1 MAAKA
6 PIEMWF
12 DRVTT
17 LIFVV
22 AQRIDFGIR
31 DFEILIGENMDIA
44 TLATETSKNIII
56 TVESAEFIRLL
67 KLADRVSGD
76 RLWGVD
82 LVRFS
87 LATASSRS

>member
-31 DFEILIGENMDIA
+31 DFELLIGENMDIT
-44 TLATETSKNIII
+44 TLAAETSKNIII

-67 KLADRVSGD
+67 KLANDP
-76 RLWGVD
+76 
-82 LVRFS
+82 LVIHQKPGW
-87 LATASSRS
+87 LQTHH